1 MCFVRGRGV
10 SIRAWFATRSI
21 RRVGPVELESRFRL
35 SFLRGGDDAVRT
47 GVMNKRPRD
56 PCAARAL
63 GNVWALTEL
72 WKSLG
77 FSDLRRVFR
86 RTRRTTDVEALIGGE
101 PVAGGSTLSTE
112 QNEVFHALGIEK
124 PAAPEQFALL

>member
-1 MCFVRGRGV
+1 MLF
-10 SIRAWFATRSI
+10 RS
-21 RRVGPVELESRFRL
+21 
-35 SFLRGGDDAVRT
+35 
-47 GVMNKRPRD
+47 
-56 PCAARAL
+56 
-63 GNVWALTEL
+63 
-72 WKSLG
+72 G